1 MQTTQ
6 GAIRGSLWVRK
17 PSVVDE
23 DRTTLVRV
31 ASGEESALEDIYAR
45 FGPSLFG
52 HLLTLTPDRQLAE
65 EILQDTLLVAV
76 WRSASTYGW
85 LRVADAGESGGGGGL
100 SRAQLGRYE
109 ALVLPC
115 PTNRNPTTTA
125 IFPLSVLNR
134 REVLSKTIHAF

>member
-31 ASGEESALEDIYAR
+31 ASGEESALEDIYAS
-45 FGPSLFG
+45 FGPALFG
-52 HLLTLTPDRQLAE
+52 YLLTLTPDRQLAE
-65 EILQDTLLVAV
+65 EILQDTLVAV
-76 WRSASTYGW
+76 WRSASTYGGP
-85 LRVADAGESGGGGGL
+85 RVADAGESGGGGGL
-100 SRAQLGRYE
+100 TLAQLGRYE

-125 IFPLSVLNR
+125 IFPCPS
-134 REVLSKTIHAF
+134 